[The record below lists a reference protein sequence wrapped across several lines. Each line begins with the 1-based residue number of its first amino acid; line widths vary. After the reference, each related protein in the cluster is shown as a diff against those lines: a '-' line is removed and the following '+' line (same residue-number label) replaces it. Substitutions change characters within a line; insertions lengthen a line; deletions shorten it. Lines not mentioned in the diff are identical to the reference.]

1 MEKIYNLKDKT
12 PEEVIVEY
20 KKIGTKNQ
28 VLKEIWKMT
37 GNYEE
42 AMKLYNNYLKGKE
55 NQNG

>member
-12 PEEVIVEY
+12 PKEVINSY
-20 KKIGTKNQ
+20 KEIGLKNQ
-28 VLKEIWKMT
+28 ILKEIWKMT

-55 NQNG
+55 EQNG